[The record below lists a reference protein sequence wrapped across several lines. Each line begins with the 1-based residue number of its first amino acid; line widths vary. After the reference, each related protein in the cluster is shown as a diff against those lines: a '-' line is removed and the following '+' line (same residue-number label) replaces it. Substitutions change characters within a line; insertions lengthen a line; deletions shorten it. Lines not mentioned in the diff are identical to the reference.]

1 MGHISCLFNCRV
13 EWGLHIELGNT
24 LVLLHIFYPFPPPDR
39 SNGSPLVWSFIIWCG
54 FCFHI
59 RQQSRSR
66 VTINVTNSLSH
77 VKWHLGN
84 KMCTW
89 NVYTT
94 STHTLTQWLAYSH
107 PACRHMPHST
117 KLWAGTLIT
126 DILTHL
132 LAPRYEHMD
141 VWQYPASADYTASGK
156 KKKKKM
162 KSLIK
167 TG

>member
-24 LVLLHIFYPFPPPDR
+24 LVLLHILYPAPPPDR
-39 SNGSPLVWSFIIWCG
+39 SNGSGSPLVWPFIIWCG

-59 RQQSRSR
+59 RQQHRSR
-66 VTINVTNSLSH
+66 VTINVANSLSH

-94 STHTLTQWLAYSH
+94 STHTHSDWHIVTLPVGTCLTALSCKLVHSLLTFSHTCWLLGMSTCMCGNIQH
-107 PACRHMPHST
+107 PQT
-117 KLWAGTLIT
+117 IQLQI
-126 DILTHL
+126 
-132 LAPRYEHMD
+132 
-141 VWQYPASADYTASGK
+141 K
-156 KKKKKM
+156 KKKKRNP
-162 KSLIK
+162 
-167 TG
+167 